1 VPGLTHT
8 SDLLLHGSSS
18 LPVEANSLAAG
29 ATQQGSLVTSSGRL
43 SADFWA
49 KPRPRSLVWQAIS
62 FVERALA
69 LLLSAASFPVLFY
82 SAAAVAALSKQAPFV
97 AHRRLGLSGQAIW
110 VWKLRTM
117 WSSDQRLASKHILFE
132 LLPDTSVPLKKADH
146 DPRIT
151 SRFALFLRKYSI
163 DELPQL
169 WQVVLGQLAL
179 VGPRPLTE
187 AEIAC
192 HYGPAMAKALLSVK
206 PGITG
211 LWQVSGR
218 NRLSY
223 EQRKKLD
230 QYLLDKWTVALY
242 LKILWSTVFCV
253 LTGKDAH

>member
-1 VPGLTHT
+1 LCFLRQAIGFGEQALALVL
-8 SDLLLHGSSS
+8 SAIS
-18 LPVEANSLAAG
+18 LPVL
-29 ATQQGSLVTSSGRL
+29 LF
-43 SADFWA
+43 SA
-49 KPRPRSLVWQAIS
+49 L
-62 FVERALA
+62 
-69 LLLSAASFPVLFY
+69 
-82 SAAAVAALSKQAPFV
+82 AVAALSRQAPFV
-97 AHRRLGLSGQAIW
+97 AHRRLGLSGRAIW

-117 WSSDQRLASKHILFE
+117 WGPDRRRAATPVLFERLA
-132 LLPDTSVPLKKADH
+132 DTSVPLKKTDH

-192 HYGPAMAKALLSVK
+192 HYGLAMAKALLSVK

-230 QYLLDKWTVALY
+230 QYLLDNWTVRLH
-242 LKILWSTVFCV
+242 LKILWSSVFCV
-253 LTGKDAH
+253 VTGKDAH

>member
-1 VPGLTHT
+1 MWGP
-8 SDLLLHGSSS
+8 DRRR
-18 LPVEANSLAAG
+18 AA
-29 ATQQGSLVTSSGRL
+29 T
-43 SADFWA
+43 
-49 KPRPRSLVWQAIS
+49 P
-62 FVERALA
+62 
-69 LLLSAASFPVLFY
+69 
-82 SAAAVAALSKQAPFV
+82 
-97 AHRRLGLSGQAIW
+97 
-110 VWKLRTM
+110 
-117 WSSDQRLASKHILFE
+117 ILFE
-132 LLPDTSVPLKKADH
+132 RLTDTSVPLKKADH

-192 HYGPAMAKALLSVK
+192 HYGLAMAKALLSVK

-230 QYLLDKWTVALY
+230 QYLLDNWTVRLH
-242 LKILWSTVFCV
+242 LKILWSSVFCV
-253 LTGKDAH
+253 VTGKDAH

>member
-1 VPGLTHT
+1 MNTT
-8 SDLLLHGSSS
+8 F
-18 LPVEANSLAAG
+18 ER
-29 ATQQGSLVTSSGRL
+29 SLVTSPGHL
-43 SADFWA
+43 STVFWT
-49 KPRPRSLVWQAIS
+49 KPRPLCFLWQAIG
-62 FVERALA
+62 FGEQALA
-69 LLLSAASFPVLFY
+69 LLLSAISLPVLLC
-82 SAAAVAALSKQAPFV
+82 SALAVAALSRQAPFV
-97 AHRRLGLSGQAIW
+97 AHRRLGLSGRTIW

-117 WSSDQRLASKHILFE
+117 WGPDRRRAATPILFE
-132 LLPDTSVPLKKADH
+132 RLTDTSVPLKKADH

-192 HYGPAMAKALLSVK
+192 HYGLAMAKALLSVK

-230 QYLLDKWTVALY
+230 QYLLDNWTVRLH
-242 LKILWSTVFCV
+242 LKILWSSVFCV
-253 LTGKDAH
+253 VTGKDAH

>member
-1 VPGLTHT
+1 MHR
-8 SDLLLHGSSS
+8 SDALSRKSTS
-18 LPVEANSLAAG
+18 LPTEANSPASDTAR
-29 ATQQGSLVTSSGRL
+29 QGSLVTSSGHL
-43 SADFWA
+43 SKAFWVM
-49 KPRPRSLVWQAIS
+49 PRKMSLVWRAIS
-62 FVERALA
+62 SVERLLA
-69 LLLSAASFPVLFY
+69 LILSVASLPVLVCG
-82 SAAAVAALSKQAPFV
+82 AVAVAVLSKQAPFV
-97 AHRRLGLSGQAIW
+97 AHRRLGLSGRAIW

-117 WSSDQRLASKHILFE
+117 WSSGQRVASRPIFVE
-132 LLPDTSVPLKKADH
+132 VLPDTSVPQRKADH

-187 AEIAC
+187 VEIAR

-223 EQRKKLD
+223 AQRKKLD
-230 QYLLDKWTVALY
+230 RYLLDKWTVALY